1 MQRSKKRK
9 LARLKA
15 AGKTETKARTTRVK
29 DYWTN
34 PLGPV
39 VAVARR
45 LPVFGRRAAGLPPE
59 GNVR

>member
-15 AGKTETKARTTRVK
+15 AGKTEMKARATRVK

-34 PLGPV
+34 PDGPV
-39 VAVARR
+39 AAVAKR
-45 LPVFGRRAAGLPPE
+45 LGSVFGLRKGA
-59 GNVR
+59 